1 MRVSRLRDV
10 PGIGVDRV
18 GDEADAAADPSI
30 LRLEN
35 LDTDLRPPLAALEAT
50 RRAVDDD
57 AANSY
62 LPFLGHDALRQAAC
76 THVERSSGRTY
87 DWRRSSLISA
97 GGLSGILTALLA
109 LLEPGD
115 EVILCDPIYAGL
127 INRVRIAGG
136 VPRFAPL
143 RPTPYGWLLDADELR
158 AAVSPKTRV
167 LLMMSPA
174 MPTGAVLSHE
184 DWATV
189 AEICRDT
196 GAWLLYDAAMERIL
210 YDGKPYVHP
219 ASLPGME
226 AHTLTAGS
234 LSKEYRMIGWR
245 VGWVVGPP
253 EIIADA
259 ALVSLS
265 NVVCQVGIA
274 QAAAAAA
281 LTTKDDGIAAAVSEW
296 QRRRDLLLRELAGLP
311 IVPPSGGWSMLLDV
325 AALGIGAAS
334 ASRRLMDLGRIAA
347 TPMSGW
353 GSDAAGRY
361 VRFVFANEPCERLA
375 GCGERVH
382 RALL

>member
-18 GDEADAAADPSI
+18 GDEADAAGDPSI

-35 LDTDLRPPLAALEAT
+35 LDTDLRPPLAALDAT
-50 RRAVDDD
+50 RHAVGED

-76 THVERSSGRTY
+76 AHVERGSGRAY
-87 DWRRSSLISA
+87 DWRRSCLISA
-97 GGLSGILTALLA
+97 GGLSGILSALLA

-127 INRVRIAGG
+127 LNRVRIAGG
-136 VPRFAPL
+136 VPRLAPL
-143 RPTPYGWLLDADELR
+143 LPTPYGWLLDVASLR

-174 MPTGAVLSHE
+174 MPTGAVLSGD
-184 DWATV
+184 DWEAV

-210 YDGKPYVHP
+210 YDGRPYVHP

-226 AHTLTAGS
+226 ELTVTVGS

-245 VGWVVGPP
+245 IGWVVGPA
-253 EIIADA
+253 EIIGDV
-259 ALVSLS
+259 ALVSMA

-274 QAAAAAA
+274 QAAATAA
-281 LTTKDDGIAAAVSEW
+281 LTTPDDGVAEAVREW
-296 QRRRDLLLRELAGLP
+296 QRRRDLLLLELARLP
-311 IVPPSGGWSMLLDV
+311 VVPPAGGWSLLLDV
-325 AALGIGAAS
+325 AALGLDAGA
-334 ASRRLMDLGRIAA
+334 ASRRLMDVGRIAA
-347 TPMSGW
+347 TPMTGW
-353 GSDAAGRY
+353 GSDAAGAY

-375 GCGERVH
+375 GCGDRVR
-382 RALL
+382 RALS